1 MAAGIEV
8 HAGAKSVLL
17 SFASYPFQRPL
28 QVLPQVD
35 DVFDADADADQA
47 VVDAAGLADFGGDA
61 GVGHG
66 GGVADQGF
74 HAAQALGEAEEAGA
88 ADDAESAVLAAAD
101 ADADHAAERAHL
113 LAGHLVPGMTRQ
125 AGIAHA
131 PDRRMRG

>member
-28 QVLPQVD
+28 QVTAQVG
-35 DVFDADADADQA
+35 DVFDADADADHA
-47 VVDAAGLADFGGDA
+47 VIDAAGLTDFGGDR

-74 HAAQALGEAEEAGA
+74 HAAKTLGEAEEAGA
-88 ADDAESAVLAAAD
+88 ADDAKGAVLAAAD
-101 ADADHAAERAHL
+101 AG
-113 LAGHLVPGMTRQ
+113 AGQ
-125 AGIAHA
+125 AGESA
-131 PDRRMRG
+131 